1 MGCCI
6 SGNAVN
12 DLFSCFTCLDV
23 AFSEGKRDN
32 LLRSV
37 YSISTLVGSQIA
49 SVRAAILQLSWK
61 VCCADY
67 SNAEAG
73 AGG

>member
-12 DLFSCFTCLDV
+12 DLFSCFTCLSV

-37 YSISTLVGSQIA
+37 YQGSTLVGSQIVACRAA
-49 SVRAAILQLSWK
+49 SVQFSLGGGGGGGG
-61 VCCADY
+61 CCAD
-67 SNAEAG
+67 S
-73 AGG
+73 